1 MVRDEH
7 ESLAH
12 YIDSSLEMFCL
23 GKAYTVHLQKVAND
37 RDDRKLYFGLFY
49 TVLPKFI
56 MQTRCSHNLLQFFG
70 ITLFEKNSARSNF
83 ETFCRSGIEYIKNT
97 ENII

>member
-1 MVRDEH
+1 MYSDHRLINTKCTQH
-7 ESLAH
+7 TCKKWQ
-12 YIDSSLEMFCL
+12 I
-23 GKAYTVHLQKVAND
+23 N

-70 ITLFEKNSARSNF
+70 ITLFEKNSACSNF
-83 ETFCRSGIEYIKNT
+83 ETFCRSCMEYIKNT